1 MEQEKILSKEELQRS
16 GIIHPSM
23 EDVDVVS
30 AFRNLRTSL
39 LNKMEQY
46 NSTLMVTSIVPDGGA
61 SFVATNLAAAF
72 TFDHQKTA
80 MLIDCNFQDSSLA
93 DKFDL
98 DFKYGLK
105 DFITG
110 KVNDISQ
117 IVYSTGIQ
125 RLRLIPSGNEESD
138 LVEFFTGERMYSF
151 LSEVRSRYSNRIIII
166 DSPPILDSAD
176 TKILAELADYILLVV
191 PYKGV
196 TTNLINRT
204 LNSIDKTKIVGMI
217 LNK

>member
-1 MEQEKILSKEELQRS
+1 MEQEKILSKEELKRN
-16 GIIHPSM
+16 GLIHPSM
-23 EDVDVVS
+23 EDLDVVN

-46 NSTLMVTSIVPDGGA
+46 NSTLMVTAITPEGGA

-80 MLIDCNFQDSSLA
+80 MLIDCNFKDSSLA
-93 DKFDL
+93 DKFNL
-98 DFKYGLK
+98 DVKHGLK

-110 KVNDISQ
+110 KVNDISE

-125 RLRLIPSGNEESD
+125 RLRLIPSGDQESD
-138 LVEFFTGERMYSF
+138 MVEFFTGERMYSF

-166 DSPPILDSAD
+166 DAPPILESAD
-176 TKILAELADYILLVV
+176 TKILAELADYILLVI

>member
-16 GIIHPSM
+16 GLIHPSM
-23 EDVDVVS
+23 DDVDVVN

-46 NSTLMVTSIVPDGGA
+46 NSTLMVTAVTPEGGA

-93 DKFDL
+93 EKFNL
-98 DFKYGLK
+98 EFKYGLK

-110 KVNDISQ
+110 RVNDISQ

-125 RLRLIPSGNEESD
+125 RLRLIPSGNQESD
-138 LVEFFTGERMYSF
+138 VVEFFTGERMYSF

-166 DSPPILDSAD
+166 DAPPILDSAD

-204 LNSIDKTKIVGMI
+204 LNSIDRTKIVGMI

>member
-1 MEQEKILSKEELQRS
+1 VEQEKILSKEELQHN
-16 GIIHPSM
+16 GLIHPAM
-23 EDVDVVS
+23 DDLDVVN

-39 LNKMEQY
+39 LTKMEQY
-46 NSTLMVTSIVPDGGA
+46 NSTLMVTAITPDGGA

-80 MLIDCNFQDSSLA
+80 MLIDCNFKDSSLA
-93 DKFDL
+93 DKFNL
-98 DFKYGLK
+98 EFKYGLK

-110 KVNDISQ
+110 KVDDISQ

-125 RLRLIPSGNEESD
+125 RLRLIPSGNQESD
-138 LVEFFTGERMYSF
+138 VVEFFTGERMYSF

-166 DSPPILDSAD
+166 DAPPILESAD

-191 PYKGV
+191 PYKGI
-196 TTNLINRT
+196 TTNVINRT
-204 LNSIDKTKIVGMI
+204 LNTIDKSKIVGMI
-217 LNK
+217 LNN

>member
-16 GIIHPSM
+16 GLIHPSM
-23 EDVDVVS
+23 DDVDVVN

-46 NSTLMVTSIVPDGGA
+46 NSTLMVTAVTPEGGA

-93 DKFDL
+93 EKFNL

-110 KVNDISQ
+110 RVNDISQ

-125 RLRLIPSGNEESD
+125 RLRLIPSGNQESD

-166 DSPPILDSAD
+166 DAPPILESAD

-204 LNSIDKTKIVGMI
+204 LNSIDRTKIVGMI

>member
-1 MEQEKILSKEELQRS
+1 VEQEKILSKEELQHN
-16 GIIHPSM
+16 GLIHPAM
-23 EDVDVVS
+23 DDLDVVN

-39 LNKMEQY
+39 LTKMEQY
-46 NSTLMVTSIVPDGGA
+46 NSTLMVTAITPDGGA

-80 MLIDCNFQDSSLA
+80 MLIDCNFKNPSLA
-93 DKFDL
+93 DKFNL
-98 DFKYGLK
+98 EFKYGLK

-110 KVNDISQ
+110 KVDDISQ

-138 LVEFFTGERMYSF
+138 VVEFFTGERMYSF

-166 DSPPILDSAD
+166 DAPPILESAD
-176 TKILAELADYILLVV
+176 TKILAELADYILVVV
-191 PYKGV
+191 PYKGI
-196 TTNLINRT
+196 TTNVINRT
-204 LNSIDKTKIVGMI
+204 LNTIDKSKIVGMI
-217 LNK
+217 LNN

>member
-1 MEQEKILSKEELQRS
+1 VEQEKILSKEELQRS
-16 GIIHPSM
+16 GLIHPSM
-23 EDVDVVS
+23 DDVDVVN

-46 NSTLMVTSIVPDGGA
+46 NSTLMVTSVTPAGGA

-80 MLIDCNFQDSSLA
+80 MLIDCNFQDASLA
-93 DKFDL
+93 DKFNL
-98 DFKYGLK
+98 EFKYGLK

-125 RLRLIPSGNEESD
+125 RLRLIPSGNQESD

-166 DSPPILDSAD
+166 DAPPILDSAD
-176 TKILAELADYILLVV
+176 TKILAELADYVLLVV

-204 LNSIDKTKIVGMI
+204 LNSIDRTKIVGMI

>member
-1 MEQEKILSKEELQRS
+1 VEQEKILSKEELQQS
-16 GIIHPSM
+16 GLIHPSM
-23 EDVDVVS
+23 EDVDVVN

-46 NSTLMVTSIVPDGGA
+46 NSTLMVTAVTPDGGA

-93 DKFDL
+93 EKFDL
-98 DFKYGLK
+98 EFKYGLK

-110 KVNDISQ
+110 KVDDISQ

-125 RLRLIPSGNEESD
+125 RLRLIPSGNQESD

-166 DSPPILDSAD
+166 DAPPILESAD
-176 TKILAELADYILLVV
+176 TKILAELADYVLLVV

-204 LNSIDKTKIVGMI
+204 LNSIDRTKIVGMI

>member
-1 MEQEKILSKEELQRS
+1 MEQEKLLSKEELQS
-16 GIIHPSM
+16 YGLIHPAM
-23 EDVDVVS
+23 EDLDVVN

-46 NSTLMVTSIVPDGGA
+46 NSTLMVTAITPDGGA

-80 MLIDCNFQDSSLA
+80 MLIDCNFQDPALA
-93 DKFDL
+93 EKFNL

-105 DFITG
+105 DFISG

-125 RLRLIPSGNEESD
+125 RLRLIPSGNQESD
-138 LVEFFTGERMYSF
+138 VVEFFTGERMFSF

-166 DSPPILDSAD
+166 DAPPILDSAD

>member
-1 MEQEKILSKEELQRS
+1 MEQEKILSKEELQRN
-16 GIIHPSM
+16 GLIHPAM
-23 EDVDVVS
+23 DDLDVVN

-39 LNKMEQY
+39 LTKMEQY
-46 NSTLMVTSIVPDGGA
+46 NSTLMVTAITPEGGA

-80 MLIDCNFQDSSLA
+80 MLIDCNFKNSSLA
-93 DKFDL
+93 EKFDL
-98 DFKYGLK
+98 EFKYGLK

-110 KVNDISQ
+110 KVDDISQ

-125 RLRLIPSGNEESD
+125 RLRLIPSGNQESD
-138 LVEFFTGERMYSF
+138 VVEFFTGERMYSF

-166 DSPPILDSAD
+166 DAPPILESAD

-191 PYKGV
+191 PYKGI
-196 TTNLINRT
+196 TTNVINRT
-204 LNSIDKTKIVGMI
+204 LNSIDKSKIVGMI
-217 LNK
+217 LNN

>member
-1 MEQEKILSKEELQRS
+1 MEQEKILSKDELQRY
-16 GIIHPSM
+16 GLIHPAM
-23 EDVDVVS
+23 DDLDVVN

-39 LNKMEQY
+39 LTKMEQY
-46 NSTLMVTSIVPDGGA
+46 NSTLMVTAITPQGGA

-93 DKFDL
+93 DKFNL
-98 DFKYGLK
+98 DVKYGLK

-125 RLRLIPSGNEESD
+125 RLRLIPSGNHESD
-138 LVEFFTGERMYSF
+138 VVEFFTGERMYSF

-166 DSPPILDSAD
+166 DAPPILESAD

-204 LNSIDKTKIVGMI
+204 LNSIDRTKIVGMI

>member
-1 MEQEKILSKEELQRS
+1 VEQEKILSKEELQRS
-16 GIIHPSM
+16 GLIHPSM
-23 EDVDVVS
+23 DDVDVVN

-46 NSTLMVTSIVPDGGA
+46 NSTLMVTAVTPEGGA

-93 DKFDL
+93 EKFNL
-98 DFKYGLK
+98 EFKYGLK

-110 KVNDISQ
+110 RVNDISQ

-125 RLRLIPSGNEESD
+125 RLRLIPSGNQESD

-166 DSPPILDSAD
+166 DAPPILESAD

-204 LNSIDKTKIVGMI
+204 LNSIDRTKIVGMI

>member
-1 MEQEKILSKEELQRS
+1 MEQEKILSKEELRRS
-16 GIIHPSM
+16 GLIYPSM
-23 EDVDVVS
+23 EDVDVVN

-46 NSTLMVTSIVPDGGA
+46 NSTLMVTAVTPKGGA

-80 MLIDCNFQDSSLA
+80 MLIDCNFENPSLA
-93 DKFDL
+93 EKFNL
-98 DFKYGLK
+98 EFKYGLK

-125 RLRLIPSGNEESD
+125 RLRLIPSGTQESD

-166 DSPPILDSAD
+166 DTPPILDSAD

>member
-1 MEQEKILSKEELQRS
+1 MEQEKLFSKEELQRH
-16 GIIHPSM
+16 GLIHPAM
-23 EDVDVVS
+23 DELEIVN

-46 NSTLMVTSIVPDGGA
+46 NSTLMVTAITPGGGA

-80 MLIDCNFQDSSLA
+80 MLIDCNFKDSSLA
-93 DKFDL
+93 QKFNL
-98 DFKYGLK
+98 KFKHGLK

-110 KVNDISQ
+110 KVDDISQ

-125 RLRLIPSGNEESD
+125 RLRLIPAGNQETEV
-138 LVEFFTGERMYSF
+138 VEFFTGERMYSF

-166 DSPPILDSAD
+166 DTPPILESAD

-196 TTNLINRT
+196 TTNIINRT

>member
-16 GIIHPSM
+16 GLIHPAM
-23 EDVDVVS
+23 DDVDVVN

-39 LNKMEQY
+39 LTKMEQY
-46 NSTLMVTSIVPDGGA
+46 NSTLMVTAVTPEGGA

-80 MLIDCNFQDSSLA
+80 MLIDCNFKDSSLA
-93 DKFDL
+93 EKFNL
-98 DFKYGLK
+98 EFKYGLK

-125 RLRLIPSGNEESD
+125 RLRLIPSGNQESD

-166 DSPPILDSAD
+166 DAPPILESAD
-176 TKILAELADYILLVV
+176 TKILAELTDYILLVV

>member
-1 MEQEKILSKEELQRS
+1 MEQEKILSKDELQRS
-16 GIIHPSM
+16 GLIHPSM
-23 EDVDVVS
+23 EDLDVVN

-46 NSTLMVTSIVPDGGA
+46 NSTLMVTSIIPEGGA

-80 MLIDCNFQDSSLA
+80 MLIDCNFKDTSLA
-93 DKFDL
+93 EKFNL

-110 KVNDISQ
+110 KVNDISE

-125 RLRLIPSGNEESD
+125 RLRLIPSGNQESD
-138 LVEFFTGERMYSF
+138 VVEFFTGERMYSF

-166 DSPPILDSAD
+166 DAPPILESAD

>member
-98 DFKYGLK
+98 DLKYGLK